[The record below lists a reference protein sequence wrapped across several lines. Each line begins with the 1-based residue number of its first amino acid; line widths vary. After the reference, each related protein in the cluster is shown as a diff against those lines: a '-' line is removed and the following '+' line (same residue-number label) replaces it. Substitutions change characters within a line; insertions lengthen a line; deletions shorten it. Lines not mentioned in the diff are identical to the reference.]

1 MKGNNIKYKL
11 NNLEVTDVEVDGL
24 DMKDYPDFVM
34 AYIDSAKFVC
44 NGKELNDEELIKL
57 QEENADLFYEDLYDK
72 CIDIAEINYG

>member
-1 MKGNNIKYKL
+1 MKGNNMKYKL

-24 DMKDYPDFVM
+24 DMKDYPDFCD
-34 AYIDSAKFVC
+34 AYIESAKFVC

>member
-1 MKGNNIKYKL
+1 MKYKL

-24 DMKDYPDFVM
+24 DMKDYPDFCD
-34 AYIDSAKFVC
+34 AYIESAKFVC
-44 NGKELNDEELIKL
+44 NGKELNYEELIKL

>member
-1 MKGNNIKYKL
+1 MKYKL

-34 AYIDSAKFVC
+34 AYIESAKFVC
-44 NGKELNDEELIKL
+44 NGKELNDAQLEQL

-72 CIDIAEINYG
+72 CCDIAEINYG